1 MIKKISIIAM
11 MLAMVLVSTQ
21 SIKANELKYDLQYNE
36 TSQTIVSEIFE
47 LLKTNHAKSEAEK
60 IDIIS
65 SYFLDTPYVAD
76 RMVGSNDMKEELVID
91 LEGLDCFTYLDY
103 LEAFRR
109 STNEAEFIQ
118 NLEKVRYIDGQVDYL
133 KRKHFYSDWYTENTV
148 IATDLLT
155 KDGQYKDIVAT
166 DVVGLND
173 NGKGGSYIPNLETR
187 ERDINYVPR
196 DGITVEF
203 LKTLQ
208 NGDYIGLRRE
218 IAGLDVTHTGLI
230 IQKEDGTYMRH
241 ASSSK
246 STRKVVDQLLT
257 DYLGINTGVKGVLFF
272 RPNAQFQDLTRTI
285 TVNYL
290 DKDNNVI
297 NKKTVMDTFVNEGY
311 ELEALKIEGYILVSS
326 PDSLNGMLENE
337 NLEFTFV
344 YEKVKVDAPV
354 LEEAPTTPTKPSN
367 TQTNDKANVLPNVGI
382 YDSVTPLALT
392 YIAVGFILIKNRKRT
407 IKES

>member
-1 MIKKISIIAM
+1 MIKKISVIAM

-47 LLKTNHAKSEAEK
+47 LLKTNHAKSDAEK

-272 RPNAQFQDLTRTI
+272 RSNAQFQDLTRTI

-290 DKDNNVI
+290 DKDSKVI
-297 NKKTVMDTFVNEGY
+297 NEKTVMDTFVNEGY
-311 ELEALKIEGYILVSS
+311 ELEALKIEGYTLVSS

>member
-47 LLKTNHAKSEAEK
+47 LLKTNHAKSDAEK

-272 RPNAQFQDLTRTI
+272 RSNAQFQDLTRTI

-297 NKKTVMDTFVNEGY
+297 RV
-311 ELEALKIEGYILVSS
+311 
-326 PDSLNGMLENE
+326 
-337 NLEFTFV
+337 
-344 YEKVKVDAPV
+344 
-354 LEEAPTTPTKPSN
+354 
-367 TQTNDKANVLPNVGI
+367 
-382 YDSVTPLALT
+382 
-392 YIAVGFILIKNRKRT
+392 
-407 IKES
+407 